1 MKPTILTSRLLI
13 RPFKAEDAE
22 DLFEM
27 LSNRDVYRF
36 EPGKPLSRKQAR
48 QRALDCSQ
56 DPAFWAVVLQS
67 EQKMIGRLYFNQ
79 IEPKHLQTWELGYI
93 FNPAYHN
100 QGYASESALALV
112 QYGFAECSVHRVVA
126 YCNPDNI
133 PSWRV
138 MEKVGMRR
146 EGYLRQNIFFRR
158 DENGNPAWQD
168 SFDYGMLKDDLKKQ
182 LKKGIMNGLAEV

>member
-1 MKPTILTSRLLI
+1 MIQTNSLLI
-13 RPFKAEDAE
+13 RPLQVDDAE

-36 EPGKPLSRKQAR
+36 EPGSPITRERAEQIALS
-48 QRALDCSQ
+48 CSQ
-56 DPAFWAVVLQS
+56 DPAFWAVVLLS
-67 EQKMIGRLYFNQ
+67 EQIMVGRLYFNQ
-79 IEPKHLQTWELGYI
+79 TEPKYLQTWELGYI

-100 QGYASESALALV
+100 HGYASESALALIK
-112 QYGFAECSVHRVVA
+112 YGFAECGVHRVVA

-138 MEKVGMRR
+138 MEKIGMRR

-168 SFDYGMLKDDLKKQ
+168 SFAYGMLKEDLEYQ
-182 LKKGIMNGLAEV
+182 S